1 MLVASV
7 LSAEMRL
14 ESTRCVVPRTALPA
28 PLQRVSASGLQC
40 LVIASGERSCASVR
54 KESVNVVVREAEGRG
69 VICVIVDDAEKLL
82 ASLAHETKG
91 LHAHRMEFEVVAE
104 RFALLTILFV
114 LVLFSAGR
122 HGALRAC

>member
-1 MLVASV
+1 M
-7 LSAEMRL
+7 
-14 ESTRCVVPRTALPA
+14 
-28 PLQRVSASGLQC
+28 
-40 LVIASGERSCASVR
+40 
-54 KESVNVVVREAEGRG
+54 NVVVREAEGRG
-69 VICVIVDDAEKLL
+69 VICMVVDDAEKLL

-91 LHAHRMEFEVVAE
+91 LHAHRMEVVAE

>member
-28 PLQRVSASGLQC
+28 PLQRVSATGLKC

-69 VICVIVDDAEKLL
+69 VICVMVDDAETFLCGPPRRLACLL
-82 ASLAHETKG
+82 ARDETG
-91 LHAHRMEFEVVAE
+91 
-104 RFALLTILFV
+104 T
-114 LVLFSAGR
+114 AGAR
-122 HGALRAC
+122 W

>member
-1 MLVASV
+1 MLVASI

-54 KESVNVVVREAEGRG
+54 KEFVNVVVREAEGRD
-69 VICVIVDDAEKLL
+69 VICVIVDDGEKPL
-82 ASLAHETKG
+82 ASLAHETKPY
-91 LHAHRMEFEVVAE
+91 
-104 RFALLTILFV
+104 FV
-114 LVLFSAGR
+114 CLSFS
-122 HGALRAC
+122 LRAATAPCVPASTR

>member
-91 LHAHRMEFEVVAE
+91 LHAHSMEVVAE
-104 RFALLTILFV
+104 RFALLTILCV

>member
-1 MLVASV
+1 MHVLVASV

-14 ESTRCVVPRTALPA
+14 ESTRCACVVPRTALPA

-91 LHAHRMEFEVVAE
+91 LHVHGMEVVAE
-104 RFALLTILFV
+104 RFTLLTILCAPCV
-114 LVLFSAGR
+114 PASTR
-122 HGALRAC
+122 

>member
-54 KESVNVVVREAEGRG
+54 KESVNVVVREA
-69 VICVIVDDAEKLL
+69 VDDAEKLL
-82 ASLAHETKG
+82 ASLA
-91 LHAHRMEFEVVAE
+91 RDSM
-104 RFALLTILFV
+104 LTAWK
-114 LVLFSAGR
+114 S
-122 HGALRAC
+122 